1 VIHYDLPRSLEVFV
15 HRAGRTARANREG
28 LSFSL
33 VGPRDDRMH
42 QEVGSVL
49 LQGEGLAAFPVD
61 LQVRDRGIGREGV
74 YGMEGRKRGSVLDRA
89 EVTAF
94 SRRLRVD
101 LTMRLCVCTSVCVWL
116 ALVGL
121 P

>member
-1 VIHYDLPRSLEVFV
+1 MIHYDLPRSLEVFV

-49 LQGEGLAAFPVD
+49 LQGDGMAAFPVD
-61 LQVRDRGIGREGV
+61 LQVSDRRREG
-74 YGMEGRKRGSVLDRA
+74 EG
-89 EVTAF
+89 
-94 SRRLRVD
+94 
-101 LTMRLCVCTSVCVWL
+101 VCVL
-116 ALVGL
+116 NERVFEIMVYLYVERVL
-121 P
+121 PVI

>member
-1 VIHYDLPRSLEVFV
+1 MIHYDLPRSLEVFV

-61 LQVRDRGIGREGV
+61 LQVNGREGGERESEGEGGR
-74 YGMEGRKRGSVLDRA
+74 GMYYLLKYMYRQAWDRT
-89 EVTAF
+89 VPSI
-94 SRRLRVD
+94 SRRLPR
-101 LTMRLCVCTSVCVWL
+101 C
-116 ALVGL
+116 AGI
-121 P
+121 